1 MFNRKIVFDANSIDV
16 SSKIGCRMSVLR
28 MYAAE
33 KGIEN
38 VNIAKAKE
46 LCNFLLDGAEIP
58 SIEQPPVTGIQ
69 KVEKFI
75 DSVFGLGKKYKS
87 EIGGIADFVSGF
99 RGTPPPADST
109 IQIEQLPMP
118 EDEMPAEAELNNTE
132 NNG

>member
-38 VNIAKAKE
+38 VNLAKAKE
-46 LCNFLLDGAEIP
+46 LCNFLLDGTEIP
-58 SIEQPPVTGIQ
+58 GVQQPPTTGIQ
-69 KVEKFI
+69 KIENFLDGI
-75 DSVFGLGKKYKS
+75 FGLGKKYKS

-99 RGTPPPADST
+99 RGTPPTDNA

-118 EDEMPAEAELNNTE
+118 DDDIPEEQNSID